1 MDDWITDDPTVWTC
15 DDWTTVLLEPDSV
28 CDDSGPKLTPAEQV
42 DWDQK
47 VRDGDILD
55 EDAD

>member
-1 MDDWITDDPTVWTC
+1 M
-15 DDWTTVLLEPDSV
+15 LLEPDSV